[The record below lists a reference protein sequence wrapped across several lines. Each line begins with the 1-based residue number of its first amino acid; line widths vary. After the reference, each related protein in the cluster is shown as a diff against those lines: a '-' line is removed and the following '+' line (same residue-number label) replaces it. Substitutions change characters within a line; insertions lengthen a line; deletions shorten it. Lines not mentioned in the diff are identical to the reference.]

1 MTSLTAKL
9 FTILC
14 CDSQTLV
21 NMSSDGSLEIEVQ
34 NCSEESS
41 DSSENS
47 FEFEDEEAELSREN
61 PLPFSEAAT
70 NSSNHD
76 TSCGARAYS
85 DEPLADAEWLQE
97 YRERKETVEEQR
109 QILEKRLHG
118 ITKVK
123 EWYAFVVLYKS
134 YFQLTVYLTVQ
145 ALVTNSIFEFMSK
158 FS

>member
-1 MTSLTAKL
+1 
-9 FTILC
+9 
-14 CDSQTLV
+14 
-21 NMSSDGSLEIEVQ
+21 MSDTTCMSGNVTNPAPRACSD
-34 NCSEESS
+34 
-41 DSSENS
+41 D
-47 FEFEDEEAELSREN
+47 
-61 PLPFSEAAT
+61 
-70 NSSNHD
+70 
-76 TSCGARAYS
+76 
-85 DEPLADAEWLQE
+85 PLADAEWLQE
-97 YRERKETVEEQR
+97 YRERKETAEEQR